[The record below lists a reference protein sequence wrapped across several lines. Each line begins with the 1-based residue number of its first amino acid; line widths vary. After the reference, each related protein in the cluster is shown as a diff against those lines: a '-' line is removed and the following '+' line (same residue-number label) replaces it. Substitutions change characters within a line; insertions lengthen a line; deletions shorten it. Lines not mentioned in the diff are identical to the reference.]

1 VLACWVDDVA
11 QRHQAAL
18 VGVRGRG
25 VQDAGHGLPQVLQA
39 GDLVVDRVQ
48 VGLQQ
53 GDDFAA
59 GRCLATAQ
67 ADDRADFGQAEP
79 EVAGLADEAEQLDVV
94 LGVAPVAGGG
104 PFCGRQQ
111 ATRLIQPDRLGGQA
125 CPRGG
130 LADGEDLGG
139 NIRLLFGTGLDF
151 APGATF

>member
-1 VLACWVDDVA
+1 MA
-11 QRHQAAL
+11 QRYQVVL
-18 VGVRGRG
+18 VGVCCRV
-25 VQDAGHGLPQVLQA
+25 VQDAGHGLPQVLQV

-53 GDDFAA
+53 GEDLAA
-59 GRCLATAQ
+59 GRCLAAAQ

-94 LGVAPVAGGG
+94 FGVAAVAGGG

-125 CPRGG
+125 RAPGG

-139 NIRLLFGTGLDF
+139 DVCLLLGTGLDL